1 MICRAQKSKVITP
14 TFPCELLNAG
24 VTPLAVKLAA
34 LPTFEAASL
43 GLARPIAAPR
53 ATTAC
58 VAKTTVFDT
67 GPQSLEKQIKSP
79 ENMLQNYGSNVMVQN
94 SR

>member
-43 GLARPIAAPR
+43 GLARPIAAPL

-58 VAKTTVFDT
+58 GAKTTVFAP
-67 GPQSLEKQIKSP
+67 GLQSLRKQLKTP
-79 ENMLQNYGSNVMVQN
+79 ENMLHNYGSNATVQN
-94 SR
+94 